1 MLITYNNLSPGLTQ
15 IIWYYGK
22 NHQWAGGQCV

>member
-22 NHQWAGGQCV
+22 NHQ